1 MNLDTP
7 HSSFRIHHCYL
18 RRPVSSAVRRLHD
31 MLGGSKGMA
40 MKLTLGALTLACL
53 ICSTVTAHRNS
64 QKDVEEAFKR
74 FIVAFNN
81 LDWDAFRST
90 LADDVTVF
98 NPDIP
103 EAPSLD
109 RLDGRQQVEEGF
121 KKVFVASRKQSNGP
135 PYLHI
140 VPKNVRIQMLDES
153 AIVTFEFDRDGNS
166 FGRRTLVFHH
176 GSQGWKI
183 AHIHASNVVRR

>member
-1 MNLDTP
+1 
-7 HSSFRIHHCYL
+7 
-18 RRPVSSAVRRLHD
+18 
-31 MLGGSKGMA
+31 MA
-40 MKLTLGALTLACL
+40 MKLTPRALALVCV
-53 ICSTVTAHRNS
+53 ICSTVAAHESS
-64 QKDVEEAFKR
+64 QKDVEEAFNR

-81 LDWDAFRST
+81 LDWDSFRSA

-109 RLDGRQQVEEGF
+109 RLDGRHEVEEGF
-121 KKVFVASRKQSNGP
+121 KKVFVASRKQFNGP

-140 VPKNVRIQMLDES
+140 VPKNVRIQMLGES

-166 FGRRTLVFHH
+166 FGRRTLVFHR
-176 GSQGWKI
+176 GSHGWKI

>member
-1 MNLDTP
+1 
-7 HSSFRIHHCYL
+7 
-18 RRPVSSAVRRLHD
+18 
-31 MLGGSKGMA
+31 
-40 MKLTLGALTLACL
+40 MKLILKALVVACL
-53 ICSTVTAHRNS
+53 ICSTVTGHEDS
-64 QKDVEEAFKR
+64 QKDVERAFNQ

-81 LDWDAFRST
+81 LDWDSFRSS

-103 EAPSLD
+103 EAPNLN

-121 KKVFVASRKQSNGP
+121 KVVFAASRKQSNGP

-140 VPKNVRIQMLDES
+140 VPRNVRIQMLGEC

-166 FGRRTLVFHH
+166 FGRRTLVFHYVSH
-176 GSQGWKI
+176 RWKI
-183 AHIHASNVVRR
+183 AHIHASNVVRH